1 MAGWLALSEDNARVL
16 LLAVMLLLYMLLGA
30 LLFQWLE
37 SSAELQL
44 VHDYSSVLQQF
55 QAVLENT
62 TLDQAALE
70 RLLSLHTAV
79 NAGGGYGRRWDFA
92 GSFHFV
98 TTIVS
103 TIGDCSLINTSPFS
117 IMCRLLNPLLQ
128 P

>member
-44 VHDYSSVLQQF
+44 VHDYGSVLQQF

-103 TIGDCSLINTSPFS
+103 TIGDTHHVLSVSLLFAYQHQSV
-117 IMCRLLNPLLQ
+117 
-128 P
+128 

>member
-1 MAGWLALSEDNARVL
+1 MAGWLVLSEDNARVL

-44 VHDYSSVLQQF
+44 VHDYASVLQQF

-92 GSFHFV
+92 ASFHFV

-117 IMCRLLNPLLQ
+117 IMCHLLNPLLQ

>member
-44 VHDYSSVLQQF
+44 VHDYGSVLQQF

-70 RLLSLHTAV
+70 NLLSLHTAV

-98 TTIVS
+98 STIVS
-103 TIGDCSLINTSPFS
+103 TIGEISIYQFHILLAYCSLINTFF
-117 IMCRLLNPLLQ
+117 L
-128 P
+128 